1 MAKSEAGTE
10 INRVDLYNSIRSRLQ
25 SINTV
30 FGVAIL
36 RNEFSQFEE
45 VASYVGW
52 IGGVWCWIFFFHR
65 FQLAFTFKTVFKA
78 LDHNLHFV

>member
-1 MAKSEAGTE
+1 M
-10 INRVDLYNSIRSRLQ
+10 V

-36 RNEFSQFEE
+36 RNEFSQFARS
-45 VASYVGW
+45 VR
-52 IGGVWCWIFFFHR
+52 GGREGYGAGFSFSHG

-78 LDHNLHFV
+78 LDSDLHFVIYQNLTMHSVAA